1 MIGDHGSGHVEY
13 EQASRDD
20 TAVIAVAGGLW
31 ITTFRSLRYPEGD
44 SAASKITA
52 PWAWPQT
59 SSAPK
64 RPSPEPPRTCANT
77 EPPC

>member
-1 MIGDHGSGHVEY
+1 VIGDHGCGHVEY

-31 ITTFRSLRYPEGD
+31 ITTFRSMRYPEGD
-44 SAASKITA
+44 FGCEQDHCTRHC
-52 PWAWPQT
+52 PQT
-59 SSAPK
+59 SSAYD
-64 RPSPEPPRTCANT
+64 RPSPEPPRSCART